1 MSQAFL
7 SNLALHIS
15 LHPSCRTELRRH
27 WPAPH
32 FHKAPHNALKEAGEQ
47 LRCQAAGTSS
57 AASLTAAVRGGHGGS
72 RKGGGVR
79 EFNPYE
85 TFSLR
90 LQRKRKAPVK
100 SGCRSHGSNAAPQQR
115 QQTTTEVP
123 KSKAKRRMSTSS
135 PRVGSASSTARVGSA
150 SASIASSS
158 PRTRASRLSGPSAAA
173 VTPTTTV
180 DAKAKGAAS
189 AKLAAGAS
197 TAAPK
202 KHKSPRAAAASPFAP
217 DSSAVKVTAAASPS
231 HSCLA
236 KASLELRPGG
246 EAKSSS
252 PPLSSAAA
260 AAATAITS
268 KRTVA
273 VNVTRKESDTA
284 PTSVADDSASVTP
297 AKPKKSREG
306 GKPALG
312 DANDTKQKMPRSTA
326 VAAGGSSSIG
336 PAASKK
342 KKAAGN
348 SSSSKGGCAAGSDS
362 GSEIESVVRDPLKI
376 RLPCNLPCRGKPG
389 ERNGHHP
396 VHVTVRWSGAR
407 QRRRRFFA
415 QHPVLTRPE
424 SAMPLPQSSCLAKLS
439 LGSDGRE
446 VRVGAVTPEDETCC
460 GASEKEQSK
469 GFAPPWAPGS
479 ADGLDAAMTAGRLAQ
494 HPPGTVDDASLFNRA
509 PLARHF
515 ARHPAQ
521 KSSTILSQ
529 STATAARTSAL
540 GVSGSDL
547 PTPSSVDHFSA
558 PPHSALP
565 PPNSLFIIRSPAQDY
580 ADETAAS
587 GPCYGFAQVSVPTN
601 VSSPLAIA
609 GPVGARSFR
618 GPSGGVAP
626 ASSLNHPRVT
636 YVADTMLSNTQAH
649 STQYHS
655 LLLSIDRA
663 SSPHPPSSLA
673 PAHPSAPSCANQL
686 PHQSQ
691 QQGGSLHGLTC
702 IQQPNALMMSGR
714 KLSDPMVSGH
724 VWSNLDSPT
733 QVNSATLRS
742 GGGDGGSVHAR
753 ALFSAVQSPLLSL
766 SSTPLCLTPLS
777 THACG
782 AAAAV
787 ATAGSTSAAVAPG
800 PMVRSAHRSSTDT
813 SARGGQ
819 EVSTPLHGKTMMP
832 QRCRSFLVRRQQQR
846 HACASAA
853 HADLFGPPPV
863 HAASNL
869 SCDDTPPP
877 HEQPQQSLI
886 LSTPLPPLAPQLL
899 DTVPGGVRLPGV
911 RRVTSA
917 RRRASA
923 GDAADD
929 DPRSL
934 GGRDGTLYHHTSANA
949 PHPSSH
955 LPFVSSAAI
964 AGLGESFQSPKLRFD
979 RPQHIEA
986 VPTIQLSGEWSPH
999 ILVAGEG
1006 SSNWSFASSLQLTQQ
1021 YLPSSVQLMRG
1032 DGGTEL
1038 QGKSPRPWAY
1048 TQTRLYAPSES
1059 TAWLENNGLT
1069 TVTATPAMSPMLG
1082 HYASYFGNSSNPI
1095 FSEPVTP
1102 LCWSPQ
1108 RYSSGLARAHQ
1119 QASSGSLTSTSFLSH
1134 QLVPTSSFGTIG
1146 SALQQGVRRTPP
1158 GLVRVPS
1165 FSASA
1170 ATPAAAAPQVFCKY
1184 QRSEHQR
1191 RRRRLPLPLPGTRC
1205 PGMADRLAFDAYRA
1219 AVRKGVI
1226 AEEEDC
1232 SYYLSHHRCTSSSP
1246 MPSPHPSTQP
1256 HRSTARQSS
1265 PSSPTACS
1273 PLCVVS
1279 LADCHIHSPPAA
1291 TLTSAAGHRSNAR
1304 ARWDDR
1310 REESEEAMA
1319 EREET
1324 AFGTPS
1330 CLYHI
1335 PLCCDDV
1342 YHRDEEALEMLSVTT
1357 TSSCAFGAGL
1367 DGLCWQ
1373 DWMPSS
1379 PVEAGEA
1386 MLRAAEQAAATAARA
1401 TASSHARD
1409 LSCLSTIVNNSP
1421 GSQDALCT
1429 GLPVPLA
1436 AASVTTMGDSC
1447 ATGSVTLAA
1456 FGVPSSSKG
1465 TSSRQAAVVCA
1476 SGGTVTSAGISAP
1489 RNSEDLSHLSCRA
1502 LDDAAAC
1509 GVDEDATDLV
1519 ATSSV
1524 NCSDGD
1530 GRQSQRLVPRQ
1541 NLRTTDAPSDS
1552 DNHPNLSG
1560 SGKRPFIAEWIV
1572 SKLQKHMEKKKQ
1584 KKQRKQLKREAAAV
1598 EAAATASKGRATPKA
1613 GNPREP
1619 RPPKA
1624 GSKPLPS
1631 HDGAPQARSRT
1642 SSVSEHSDGRCTR
1655 GGSLAPSLKGSAGRR
1670 LPCLSMAMPTA
1681 ADATKQHNRQ
1691 RVAYLAAAYQ
1701 TELLIH
1707 EQKRREAEANR
1718 RGLEELVHRSRA
1730 KLTPAAAAASAGYCY
1745 EGRVMA
1751 SMGFSRPPAQT
1762 RNEPFGTLPL
1772 KPTRIGAAVA
1782 AAAIDAGGDGSSSGG
1797 GSAATYRSGFSNG
1810 SEKTGNAVVVKSV
1823 VSFGSRRVPAQ
1834 GEVTP
1839 PRPTLTRTSRA
1850 GKKLSNVPSKKRG
1863 GTAEGTTEAATLKP
1877 IDGAALQEQPPS
1889 ELDRRTSKTLA
1900 MMSMAEAER
1909 RRVAL
1914 DALKKKQA
1922 IENWMFGLRS

>member
-1 MSQAFL
+1 MSQEFL

-32 FHKAPHNALKEAGEQ
+32 FHKAPHNALKETGEQ

-57 AASLTAAVRGGHGGS
+57 VASLTTAVRGGHGGS

-85 TFSLR
+85 TFSMR

-100 SGCRSHGSNAAPQQR
+100 PSCRSNGSNAAPQQR

-123 KSKAKRRMSTSS
+123 KSKAKRRMSASS
-135 PRVGSASSTARVGSA
+135 PRVGSASSTARVGS
-150 SASIASSS
+150 SNASIADSS
-158 PRTRASRLSGPSAAA
+158 PRTRASRRSGPSAAT
-173 VTPTTTV
+173 VTPTTSV
-180 DAKAKGAAS
+180 DAKAKGAKS
-189 AKLAAGAS
+189 SKIAAGAS
-197 TAAPK
+197 TVASK
-202 KHKSPRAAAASPFAP
+202 KHESPRAATASPFSP
-217 DSSAVKVTAAASPS
+217 DSSAVKMTAAASPS

-236 KASLELRPGG
+236 KASLELRPDGA
-246 EAKSSS
+246 AKSSA

-260 AAATAITS
+260 AATVITS

-273 VNVTRKESDTA
+273 ANATRKESDTA
-284 PTSVADDSASVTP
+284 PASVADDSASVAP
-297 AKPKKSREG
+297 ATPKKSREG
-306 GKPALG
+306 GKPARG
-312 DANDTKQKMPRSTA
+312 GANDAKQKMPRSTA
-326 VAAGGSSSIG
+326 VAAGGSSSIL

-362 GSEIESVVRDPLKI
+362 GREIESVVRDPLKI
-376 RLPCNLPCRGKPG
+376 RLPCNLPCRGRPG
-389 ERNGHHP
+389 ERNGHRP
-396 VHVTVRWSGAR
+396 VHVTVRWSGAQ

-415 QHPVLTRPE
+415 QHPALTRPE
-424 SAMPLPQSSCLAKLS
+424 SAMPLPQSSCLAELS
-439 LGSDGRE
+439 LCSDGRE

-460 GASEKEQSK
+460 GASEKQQSK
-469 GFAPPWAPGS
+469 GFASPWAPGS
-479 ADGLDAAMTAGRLAQ
+479 ADSLDAATTVGGLAR

-509 PLARHF
+509 PLARAF

-521 KSSTILSQ
+521 KKATILSQ

-547 PTPSSVDHFSA
+547 PTPSSADHFSA

-565 PPNSLFIIRSPAQDY
+565 VPNSFFIIRSPPQDY

-601 VSSPLAIA
+601 VSNPLAGA

-618 GPSGGVAP
+618 LPSGGVAP

-636 YVADTMLSNTQAH
+636 YVPDTMLSNAQAH
-649 STQYHS
+649 STQHRS

-663 SSPHPPSSLA
+663 SSPHPLSSLA
-673 PAHPSAPSCANQL
+673 PAHPSAPSCANQP

-702 IQQPNALMMSGR
+702 IQQPNALMSGR

-733 QVNSATLRS
+733 QLNSATLRS
-742 GGGDGGSVHAR
+742 GGGDGGSAR
-753 ALFSAVQSPLLSL
+753 ARAVFSAVQSPLLSL

-782 AAAAV
+782 AAA
-787 ATAGSTSAAVAPG
+787 TAGSASAAAAPG
-800 PMVRSAHRSSTDT
+800 PMGRSAHRSSTDT

-819 EVSTPLHGKTMMP
+819 EVPTPLHGKTMMP

-853 HADLFGPPPV
+853 HADLFGPLPV

-899 DTVPGGVRLPGV
+899 DTVPGGSRLPGV

-917 RRRASA
+917 RRCASA

-929 DPRSL
+929 EPRSL
-934 GGRDGTLYHHTSANA
+934 GGRDGMLYHPTSANA

-955 LPFVSSAAI
+955 LPFASSAAI
-964 AGLGESFQSPKLRFD
+964 AGLGESFQSPKLRFH

-986 VPTIQLSGEWSPH
+986 VPTIQLSGECSPH

-1021 YLPSSVQLMRG
+1021 YVPSSVQLMWG

-1069 TVTATPAMSPMLG
+1069 TVTATPVMSPMLG
-1082 HYASYFGNSSNPI
+1082 HYASYFGSSSNPI

-1102 LCWSPQ
+1102 LCWSPK

-1146 SALQQGVRRTPP
+1146 SAIQQGARRTPSS
-1158 GLVRVPS
+1158 LVRVPS
-1165 FSASA
+1165 FSST

-1184 QRSEHQR
+1184 QRSVHQR

-1232 SYYLSHHRCTSSSP
+1232 SYYLSHHRCTSASP
-1246 MPSPHPSTQP
+1246 LPSPHPSTQP
-1256 HRSTARQSS
+1256 HRSTACQSS
-1265 PSSPTACS
+1265 PSSPTSCS

-1279 LADCHIHSPPAA
+1279 PADCRIHSPPAA
-1291 TLTSAAGHRSNAR
+1291 TLTSAAGHRCNAR
-1304 ARWDDR
+1304 ARWGDR
-1310 REESEEAMA
+1310 REESEESMA

-1324 AFGTPS
+1324 AFGTPG

-1379 PVEAGEA
+1379 PVEVGEA
-1386 MLRAAEQAAATAARA
+1386 MLRAAEQAAATATRA

-1409 LSCLSTIVNNSP
+1409 LSCLSTIVDNSP

-1436 AASVTTMGDSC
+1436 AASVTTMSDSC
-1447 ATGSVTLAA
+1447 ATGSVNLAV

-1465 TSSRQAAVVCA
+1465 TSRHQAAVVCA

-1489 RNSEDLSHLSCRA
+1489 RNSEDLAHLSSRA
-1502 LDDAAAC
+1502 QDDAAAC

-1519 ATSSV
+1519 ATSSI

-1552 DNHPNLSG
+1552 DNHPNLPV
-1560 SGKRPFIAEWIV
+1560 SGKRSFIAEWIV
-1572 SKLQKHMEKKKQ
+1572 SKLQQHMGKKKQ

-1613 GNPREP
+1613 SNPQEP
-1619 RPPKA
+1619 RPPMA
-1624 GSKPLPS
+1624 GSNPLPS
-1631 HDGAPQARSRT
+1631 HDGAPQARSRA
-1642 SSVSEHSDGRCTR
+1642 SSGSEHSDGSRTR
-1655 GGSLAPSLKGSAGRR
+1655 SGSLAPSLKGSADRR
-1670 LPCLSMAMPTA
+1670 LPCLTMAMPTA

-1718 RGLEELVHRSRA
+1718 RGLEELVHRSRTN
-1730 KLTPAAAAASAGYCY
+1730 LTPAAAGYCY
-1745 EGRVMA
+1745 EDRVVT
-1751 SMGFSRPPAQT
+1751 SLGFSRPPAQT
-1762 RNEPFGTLPL
+1762 CNGPFGTQPL

-1782 AAAIDAGGDGSSSGG
+1782 AAAIDAGGDGASNGVGSSSCG

-1810 SEKTGNAVVVKSV
+1810 SEKTGNAVVVNSV

-1839 PRPTLTRTSRA
+1839 PWPTLTRTSRA
-1850 GKKLSNVPSKKRG
+1850 GKKLTNVTSKKRG

-1900 MMSMAEAER
+1900 MTSMVEAER

-1914 DALKKKQA
+1914 DTLKKKQA
-1922 IENWMFGLRS
+1922 IENWMLGLRS

>member
-1 MSQAFL
+1 MKSCVMSQAFL
-7 SNLALHIS
+7 SNLALHVS

-32 FHKAPHNALKEAGEQ
+32 YHKEPHIALKEAGEQ

-72 RKGGGVR
+72 RKGGCVR

-123 KSKAKRRMSTSS
+123 KSKAKRRMSARS
-135 PRVGSASSTARVGSA
+135 PRVGSASPAARVGRA
-150 SASIASSS
+150 NPSIANSS
-158 PRTRASRLSGPSAAA
+158 PRTRASRLSDPSAAA
-173 VTPTTTV
+173 VTPTTSV
-180 DAKAKGAAS
+180 DAKAKGATS
-189 AKLAAGAS
+189 SKLAAGAS
-197 TAAPK
+197 TAALK

-217 DSSAVKVTAAASPS
+217 DSSAVKMTAAASPS

-236 KASLELRPGG
+236 KAPLELRPGG
-246 EAKSSS
+246 AAKSSS
-252 PPLSSAAA
+252 PPLSSAA

-273 VNVTRKESDTA
+273 VNATRKESDTA
-284 PTSVADDSASVTP
+284 PTSVDDDSASVTP
-297 AKPKKSREG
+297 ATPKKSREG
-306 GKPALG
+306 GKPARG

-336 PAASKK
+336 PTASKK

-348 SSSSKGGCAAGSDS
+348 SGSSKGGCAAGSDS
-362 GSEIESVVRDPLKI
+362 GSEIGSVVRDPLKI
-376 RLPCNLPCRGKPG
+376 RLPCNLPCRERPG

-415 QHPVLTRPE
+415 QHPALTRPE
-424 SAMPLPQSSCLAKLS
+424 SAMSLPQSSCLAVLS

-460 GASEKEQSK
+460 GVSEKEQSK

-479 ADGLDAAMTAGRLAQ
+479 ADGLDAVTTAGRLAQ
-494 HPPGTVDDASLFNRA
+494 HPPGTVDDASLLNRA
-509 PLARHF
+509 PL
-515 ARHPAQ
+515 
-521 KSSTILSQ
+521 
-529 STATAARTSAL
+529 ARTSAL

-565 PPNSLFIIRSPAQDY
+565 RPNSLIIIRSPPQDY

-587 GPCYGFAQVSVPTN
+587 GPCYGSAQVSVPTN
-601 VSSPLAIA
+601 ASSPLATA

-626 ASSLNHPRVT
+626 ASSLNHIRVT
-636 YVADTMLSNTQAH
+636 YAADTMLSNTQAH
-649 STQYHS
+649 STQHHS

-673 PAHPSAPSCANQL
+673 PAHPSAPSCANQ
-686 PHQSQ
+686 PPRQSQ

-702 IQQPNALMMSGR
+702 IQRPNALMSGH

-742 GGGDGGSVHAR
+742 GGGDGGSAHAR

-787 ATAGSTSAAVAPG
+787 ATAGSAFAAAAPG

-819 EVSTPLHGKTMMP
+819 EVSTPLHGKTMVP

-853 HADLFGPPPV
+853 HADLFGPPPM

-899 DTVPGGVRLPGV
+899 DTVPGCVRLPGM

-917 RRRASA
+917 QRRASA

-929 DPRSL
+929 EPRSL

-949 PHPSSH
+949 PHLSSY
-955 LPFVSSAAI
+955 LPFASSAAI
-964 AGLGESFQSPKLRFD
+964 AGLEESFQSPKLRFD

-986 VPTIQLSGEWSPH
+986 VPTIQPSSEWSPH

-1032 DGGTEL
+1032 EGGTEL

-1069 TVTATPAMSPMLG
+1069 TVTVTPAMSPMLG

-1095 FSEPVTP
+1095 SEPVTP

-1119 QASSGSLTSTSFLSH
+1119 RASSGSLTSTSFLSH

-1146 SALQQGVRRTPP
+1146 SALQQGARRTPP

-1165 FSASA
+1165 FSAST

-1226 AEEEDC
+1226 TEEEDC
-1232 SYYLSHHRCTSSSP
+1232 SYYLSHHRCTSASP
-1246 MPSPHPSTQP
+1246 MPSPRPSTQP

-1265 PSSPTACS
+1265 PSSPTSCS

-1291 TLTSAAGHRSNAR
+1291 TLTSATGHRCNAR

-1342 YHRDEEALEMLSVTT
+1342 YHRDEEALEMLSVST

-1379 PVEAGEA
+1379 PLEAGEA
-1386 MLRAAEQAAATAARA
+1386 MLRAAEQAAATATRA
-1401 TASSHARD
+1401 TASPHARD

-1436 AASVTTMGDSC
+1436 AASVTTVGDSC
-1447 ATGSVTLAA
+1447 ATGSVTVAA

-1465 TSSRQAAVVCA
+1465 TSSHQAAVVCA

-1489 RNSEDLSHLSCRA
+1489 RNSEDLAHLSCRA
-1502 LDDAAAC
+1502 LDDAAAW

-1519 ATSSV
+1519 ATSSM

-1530 GRQSQRLVPRQ
+1530 GRQSQCRVPRQ

-1552 DNHPNLSG
+1552 DNHPNLPG

-1584 KKQRKQLKREAAAV
+1584 KKQSKQLKREAAAV

-1624 GSKPLPS
+1624 GSNPLPS

-1642 SSVSEHSDGRCTR
+1642 SSVSEHSDGRRTR
-1655 GGSLAPSLKGSAGRR
+1655 GGSLAQSLKGSAGRR
-1670 LPCLSMAMPTA
+1670 LPCLSMAIPTA
-1681 ADATKQHNRQ
+1681 VDATKHHNRQ
-1691 RVAYLAAAYQ
+1691 RVAYLAAVYQ

-1730 KLTPAAAAASAGYCY
+1730 KLTPAAAAAGYCY
-1745 EGRVMA
+1745 EGRVVT
-1751 SMGFSRPPAQT
+1751 SLGFSRPPAQT
-1762 RNEPFGTLPL
+1762 RSEPFGTLPL

-1782 AAAIDAGGDGSSSGG
+1782 AAAIDAGGDGASNGVGSSSGG
-1797 GSAATYRSGFSNG
+1797 GSAATSRSGFSNG
-1810 SEKTGNAVVVKSV
+1810 PEKTGNAVVVNSV

-1839 PRPTLTRTSRA
+1839 PRPTLTRISRA

-1863 GTAEGTTEAATLKP
+1863 GTAEETTEAATLKP

-1900 MMSMAEAER
+1900 MTSMAQAER

-1914 DALKKKQA
+1914 DTLKKKHA